1 MKPAAFLTKYWDT
14 EFQEKIISSENYCTD
29 GLDHRACQHYF
40 LVTNSDY
47 RKGAIFW
54 GGSRVENAQKK
65 KTGV

>member
-1 MKPAAFLTKYWDT
+1 M

-29 GLDHRACQHYF
+29 GLDQRACQQYF

-47 RKGAIFW
+47 RKRAIFW